1 MIPVGC
7 SGAMIAMEDHCN
19 TICVF
24 KSILL
29 LVISLLPFQ

>member
-1 MIPVGC
+1 
-7 SGAMIAMEDHCN
+7 MIAMEDHCN